1 MLFTV
6 VCLNRLHGVMVNT
19 VFVCLFFVTIRI
31 KLIKRKT
38 SKEERLAG
46 NTSVYNKDLVQNIF
60 LFVICLFGI
69 LSTILGLS
77 GSNIEMFEAP
87 STRFAI
93 YFLSDMVHAL
103 FSLTITPWIMVASS
117 SEIRKSMY
125 EAVCS

>member
-1 MLFTV
+1 
-6 VCLNRLHGVMVNT
+6 MVNT
-19 VFVCLFFVTIRI
+19 VFVSLFFVTIRI

-38 SKEERLAG
+38 IKKERLAG

-77 GSNIEMFEAP
+77 GSNIEMFEEP

-103 FSLTITPWIMVASS
+103 FSLTIAPGIMVASS

-125 EAVCS
+125 EAACS